1 MPACPGAAGQV
12 PRTRQ
17 LSRARSR
24 PLWDAVL
31 AARRPGCT
39 PRRSP
44 SHLSSFMHQLPG
56 CPGVGGGETL
66 VPPHRNL
73 AGIIPAELFMDVKAI
88 ALKGT
93 VRLLSPALRLKQR

>member
-1 MPACPGAAGQV
+1 MPACPGAPGQV
-12 PRTRQ
+12 PRTPAAEPGPEQAPVGRQ
-17 LSRARSR
+17 
-24 PLWDAVL
+24 
-31 AARRPGCT
+31 PGCT

-73 AGIIPAELFMDVKAI
+73 AGIIPAELFMDLKAI

-93 VRLLSPALRLKQR
+93 DRLLFPAPRLKQR